1 MANVDLGLLTQAV
14 EKVESGGRRYD
25 SSGKLLTSGKGAQ
38 GEMQVMPATARD
50 PGFGVIPAQSDSPD
64 ELARVGRD
72 YLSALVDKY
81 GNVEHALVA
90 YNWGPTNAN
99 KWIARGANKAKL
111 PKETR
116 NYLVKVDK
124 AMKPLQV
131 AAAPSDEQV
140 SYKKM
145 AMRESRP
152 TDQAV
157 EGDGFRG
164 YSNSIIGALGPGF
177 QAALAAVSLSDDE
190 QEGDEDQGTSIAEA
204 GGKSAMARAL
214 LQDLS
219 YQSPFSAL
227 EPSKQPIVQRMAE
240 GGEAESKGPSTP
252 GLIGTASELA
262 DKMGIITPSNQT
274 VADVLNIMVPG
285 ASLFVTQPSL
295 GNKTFAKYTLDYL
308 AEAKGKDEAKAPVVD
323 MSTKSNSPVN
333 VPVYD
338 KFSLVSAAVPGKA
351 PVYAPSAKAVPVAV
365 PNISQSADLGGFDAP
380 SIGNTGVSVDAPS
393 VSAGNEGAGLAA
405 ADSASSGGGF
415 DFGGGWGGIDGGG
428 GYWAD
433 GGEVSSAEAMRKNEE
448 RALRLLQASES
459 PVTAFLPFS
468 SGATEFLGGRLADE
482 AIGDIEAEYQRLK
495 KQAQQRKEEVLRE
508 STAASRLS
516 EAVYGRKGQ
525 EMDPYEAEERA
536 YRSTVEN
543 TIGFPVPDERREAR
557 RLLDYLKSIDFMP
570 TVRESDRGPGG
581 RGYEGPAYRFKNN
594 RTPGT
599 INFPV
604 NAPDAYRSY
613 THELTHAADRPSRQA
628 YNALVNSIKFGD
640 RDLTEQELRFVSN
653 FKKLYAT
660 PTELPLQFR
669 EGELLENKHYRSGN
683 EEMRAFGSGNMA
695 QRMPKEGFSRIDIG
709 AEFNPHVDPT
719 MATEAAIMREMY
731 RDLYKSQGKVGYAEG
746 GEVADPEEAMFA
758 GREDVPAKP
767 RISNEEFIRES
778 LKGLGEYPYLLAGSP
793 VDLATMAMRPFGY
806 DVQKPVM
813 GSEWIKQKATEMGV
827 RPEDTT
833 DPRLQGPRMASEMLF
848 SLMNPA
854 SVPRAGAKAVDIATD
869 PKTKEAA
876 KALLQDYMA
885 AKEAQYYAV
894 PGASYAVKPKGGVW
908 LPAGSGAKPSQGSP
922 EYIRN
927 NYAEEL
933 ARKKDFID
941 PEKYAAIEGMLGSGK
956 VEKYFKNKYATG
968 DDPVRNAMVADQIP
982 FETLN
987 TEPGMGAKA
996 WQAQL
1001 DLLERGTYPELVR
1014 QQLEFLYDSNARI
1027 LPMTVNTPSPI
1038 LDMGQ
1043 KMSLEGVPK
1052 DFQNPPG
1059 ILDIQ
1064 TDVPGSY
1071 FPEEPP
1077 AILRRTLENNPPPA
1091 VATAVKKGEPIYSFS
1106 DQVSGFSNIKAFD
1119 SNEVIPALAT
1129 LTPKQLSKM
1138 SFEEALIAGLK
1149 NTKADPLKDYQKDVD
1164 RLVRAIN
1171 RDDVDK
1177 FKPRSVKSVEELYK
1191 FGTKPVKLPEGRQTY
1206 TWDTEWVQL
1215 TDPRAA
1221 YLEGEVMS
1229 HSVGSYWLQERGY
1242 GRIGAGGREAFEKG
1256 DAVIY
1261 SLRDKNTGEP
1271 RGVTVEVDTT
1281 DPETIFV
1288 SQIKGKSNR
1297 SPISKDE
1304 DIFELLY
1311 ALEKKYKEE
1320 RPNHEFRVKSQH
1332 YEPGGV
1338 KWDDAY
1344 NTWLWSLKGDKKPEW
1359 KWGESGNLEYLLD
1372 LD

>member
-164 YSNSIIGALGPGF
+164 YSNSVINALGPGF

-365 PNISQSADLGGFDAP
+365 PNISQSADLGGLDAP

-495 KQAQQRKEEVLRE
+495 EQAQQRKEEVLRE

-543 TIGFPVPDERREAR
+543 TIGFLCLMSAVRR
-557 RLLDYLKSIDFMP
+557 
-570 TVRESDRGPGG
+570 
-581 RGYEGPAYRFKNN
+581 
-594 RTPGT
+594 
-599 INFPV
+599 
-604 NAPDAYRSY
+604 
-613 THELTHAADRPSRQA
+613 
-628 YNALVNSIKFGD
+628 
-640 RDLTEQELRFVSN
+640 
-653 FKKLYAT
+653 
-660 PTELPLQFR
+660 
-669 EGELLENKHYRSGN
+669 
-683 EEMRAFGSGNMA
+683 
-695 QRMPKEGFSRIDIG
+695 G
-709 AEFNPHVDPT
+709 AC
-719 MATEAAIMREMY
+719 
-731 RDLYKSQGKVGYAEG
+731 
-746 GEVADPEEAMFA
+746 
-758 GREDVPAKP
+758 
-767 RISNEEFIRES
+767 
-778 LKGLGEYPYLLAGSP
+778 
-793 VDLATMAMRPFGY
+793 
-806 DVQKPVM
+806 
-813 GSEWIKQKATEMGV
+813 WI
-827 RPEDTT
+827 
-833 DPRLQGPRMASEMLF
+833 
-848 SLMNPA
+848 
-854 SVPRAGAKAVDIATD
+854 I
-869 PKTKEAA
+869 
-876 KALLQDYMA
+876 
-885 AKEAQYYAV
+885 
-894 PGASYAVKPKGGVW
+894 
-908 LPAGSGAKPSQGSP
+908 
-922 EYIRN
+922 
-927 NYAEEL
+927 
-933 ARKKDFID
+933 
-941 PEKYAAIEGMLGSGK
+941 
-956 VEKYFKNKYATG
+956 
-968 DDPVRNAMVADQIP
+968 
-982 FETLN
+982 
-987 TEPGMGAKA
+987 
-996 WQAQL
+996 
-1001 DLLERGTYPELVR
+1001 
-1014 QQLEFLYDSNARI
+1014 
-1027 LPMTVNTPSPI
+1027 
-1038 LDMGQ
+1038 
-1043 KMSLEGVPK
+1043 
-1052 DFQNPPG
+1052 
-1059 ILDIQ
+1059 
-1064 TDVPGSY
+1064 
-1071 FPEEPP
+1071 
-1077 AILRRTLENNPPPA
+1077 
-1091 VATAVKKGEPIYSFS
+1091 
-1106 DQVSGFSNIKAFD
+1106 
-1119 SNEVIPALAT
+1119 
-1129 LTPKQLSKM
+1129 
-1138 SFEEALIAGLK
+1138 
-1149 NTKADPLKDYQKDVD
+1149 
-1164 RLVRAIN
+1164 
-1171 RDDVDK
+1171 
-1177 FKPRSVKSVEELYK
+1177 
-1191 FGTKPVKLPEGRQTY
+1191 
-1206 TWDTEWVQL
+1206 
-1215 TDPRAA
+1215 
-1221 YLEGEVMS
+1221 
-1229 HSVGSYWLQERGY
+1229 
-1242 GRIGAGGREAFEKG
+1242 
-1256 DAVIY
+1256 
-1261 SLRDKNTGEP
+1261 
-1271 RGVTVEVDTT
+1271 
-1281 DPETIFV
+1281 
-1288 SQIKGKSNR
+1288 
-1297 SPISKDE
+1297 
-1304 DIFELLY
+1304 
-1311 ALEKKYKEE
+1311 
-1320 RPNHEFRVKSQH
+1320 
-1332 YEPGGV
+1332 
-1338 KWDDAY
+1338 
-1344 NTWLWSLKGDKKPEW
+1344 
-1359 KWGESGNLEYLLD
+1359 
-1372 LD
+1372 